1 MKHIF
6 GLLLSLLLLVPAN
19 NASAQGLNGI
29 RVESNTPI
37 EVFVDG
43 VKVCNMVN
51 SCMVANLR
59 RGTYLIEVFAAPSG
73 GYGSPQI
80 VFSENVRYS
89 GVGIRDIFVG
99 GGNSHGG
106 NIYVPG
112 MLRPMDDRTFDE
124 FLARIKAA
132 KFDSDKKDIIEMAT
146 RSNMFFTA
154 QVKALCETYK
164 FDSERLWLLKQMYP
178 SIIDRERAFLLT
190 DLLSFSNSKEEFRK
204 YTESID
210 RR

>member
-1 MKHIF
+1 M
-6 GLLLSLLLLVPAN
+6 
-19 NASAQGLNGI
+19 
-29 RVESNTPI
+29 
-37 EVFVDG
+37 
-43 VKVCNMVN
+43 
-51 SCMVANLR
+51 
-59 RGTYLIEVFAAPSG
+59 
-73 GYGSPQI
+73 
-80 VFSENVRYS
+80 
-89 GVGIRDIFVG
+89 G

-112 MLRPMDDRTFDE
+112 VLRPMDDRTFDE

>member
-19 NASAQGLNGI
+19 DVSAQGLNGI

-73 GYGSPQI
+73 GYG
-80 VFSENVRYS
+80 
-89 GVGIRDIFVG
+89 
-99 GGNSHGG
+99 
-106 NIYVPG
+106 
-112 MLRPMDDRTFDE
+112 
-124 FLARIKAA
+124 
-132 KFDSDKKDIIEMAT
+132 
-146 RSNMFFTA
+146 
-154 QVKALCETYK
+154 
-164 FDSERLWLLKQMYP
+164 
-178 SIIDRERAFLLT
+178 
-190 DLLSFSNSKEEFRK
+190 
-204 YTESID
+204 
-210 RR
+210 